1 MGAVILF
8 DGVCNLCNN
17 TVQFII
23 KRDDR
28 AYFKFASLQSD
39 AGKVVIEK
47 YQINPK
53 IDSIILIE
61 QNKFYVKS
69 EAALRVSKNLGGF
82 WKVFFVFMV
91 IPKKIRDK
99 VYDFIAQNRY
109 KWFGKRDS
117 CMLPSSEMKK
127 RFLE

>member
-47 YQINPK
+47 FQINPK